1 MPLSIRH
8 DIAAQRFE
16 VEVDG
21 ERCELDYRVSGGV
34 MTITHTGVPSAVGG
48 RGIAGELVAA
58 AFAAAAASG
67 WKVNPACSY
76 AAGWAQ
82 RHPEVAQLLA

>member
-1 MPLSIRH
+1 
-8 DIAAQRFE
+8 
-16 VEVDG
+16 V
-21 ERCELDYRVSGGV
+21 
-34 MTITHTGVPSAVGG
+34 
-48 RGIAGELVAA
+48 VAA
-58 AFAAAAASG
+58 EFAAAAASG